1 MLHIYM
7 SFYNV
12 SKKNQSLLLLATLS
26 LHFFSHFDRALI

>member
-12 SKKNQSLLLLATLS
+12 SKKKSITTAACDVELA
-26 LHFFSHFDRALI
+26 FFLPF